1 MISALRE
8 AILSHKR
15 EEREDRREPPT
26 SPPEDWRITA
36 QYKVGPVLYFLYIDD
51 VGLSRLRIIEPH
63 IEPEALKELIA
74 GLRSATNDAEEYH
87 YKKALSG
94 YGPIYPLVIDPHVEE
109 IALEGPGRNV
119 SVIHRL
125 IPARWVE
132 TDIFIDEPTADSLA
146 VQLARKA
153 GRNVSISSPY
163 AEGQTRDGMRIA
175 VAYLREISREGS
187 SFVVR
192 KYPEKPTSMPDL
204 IASRTLSPLM
214 AAYLW
219 ILIEAQMFSM
229 IIGSMGAGKTTM
241 LQSLAGLIPPFY
253 RIVTIEDTPE
263 IRLLNPHWDSLV
275 TRPALAGEA
284 VPEIG
289 LEELLKFALRRRA
302 EYIIVGE
309 VRGREARLLA
319 QAAALGHGAMTTFHA
334 DGPEGAVLR
343 LQMEPISLPSLF
355 LRLLSVLIHVKRI
368 PSYAGKV
375 RRRTYSIAEVVD
387 DEIVTVFSWN
397 PHDDSFSPSSVE
409 DLLKVSRRI
418 EEAWER
424 LGAPRDL
431 RKELEMRAELIER
444 LSSLGPEDF
453 YKAITRFYLSEQG
466 EAVRA

>member
-1 MISALRE
+1 MISALKE
-8 AILSHKR
+8 ALLVGKR
-15 EEREDRREPPT
+15 EEEKPPAPLPT
-26 SPPEDWRITA
+26 PPEDWRVTA
-36 QYKVGPVLYFLYIDD
+36 QYRVGPVSYYLYVDD
-51 VGLSRLRIIEPH
+51 LGLSRLRVLEPTVD
-63 IEPEALKELIA
+63 EEAVKELLA
-74 GLRSATNDAEEYH
+74 GLRKPSSEAEEYH

-94 YGPIYPLVIDPHVEE
+94 YGALYPLILDPYVEE
-109 IALEGPGRNV
+109 MALEGPGRNV
-119 SVIHRL
+119 SVIHKL

-146 VQLARKA
+146 IQLARKA

-163 AEGQTRDGMRIA
+163 AEGQTQDGMRVA
-175 VAYLREISREGS
+175 VSFLREITRAGS

-204 IASRTLSPLM
+204 IAGRMLSPLM
-214 AAYLW
+214 ASYLW
-219 ILIEAQMFSM
+219 ILVEAQMFTM
-229 IIGSMGAGKTTM
+229 VIGSMGAGKTTM
-241 LQSLAGLIPPFY
+241 LQSLASLIPPFY
-253 RIVTIEDTPE
+253 RVVTIEDTPE

-334 DGPEGAVLR
+334 DGPEGAIVR
-343 LQMEPISLPSLF
+343 LQMEPISLPPLF
-355 LRLLSVLIHVKRI
+355 LRLLSVLVHVKRI
-368 PSYAGKV
+368 PSYGGKV
-375 RRRTYSIAEVVD
+375 RRRVYTIAEVVD
-387 DEIVTVFSWN
+387 DELITVFSWS
-397 PHDDSFSPSSVE
+397 PYDDSFSPSSVE
-409 DLLKVSRRI
+409 ELLKVSRRVH
-418 EEAWER
+418 EAWER

-431 RKELEMRAELIER
+431 RREIESRAELIER

-466 EAVRA
+466 EAIRT